1 MPESKPR
8 KRKSAP
14 RKAAPRK
21 SPGLPN
27 PNQARPV
34 GMLSP
39 AEDNPIPEPK
49 PNRSPVK
56 EIPEEDRFKFDL
68 PEPASYEQVL
78 VALMEMDPLAQE
90 VMIAQRIAAM
100 PSQRDGGMPVN
111 IHRMVRGPWAHQLR
125 KLGIFCIP
133 ELATHELVAPD
144 AAGMMVNHTAM
155 TLRKIDADDIWE
167 IAKQQDPALAKMV
180 EGAKT
185 PEQKRDA
192 MRKLAA
198 KLPVEQRIALERL
211 NAVTPEDLEPR

>member
-8 KRKSAP
+8 KRKAP
-14 RKAAPRK
+14 AKKAAPRK

-27 PNQARPV
+27 PNFAHTIGR
-34 GMLSP
+34 LAP
-39 AEDNPIPEPK
+39 AEDNPVPDQK
-49 PNRSPVK
+49 PNRSPIR
-56 EIPEEDRFKFDL
+56 EIPEDEKFAFEM

-78 VALMEMDPLAQE
+78 VALAEMDPLAQE

-100 PSQRDGGMPVN
+100 PSQRDGSMPVN

-144 AAGMMVNHTAM
+144 AAGVMLNHTAM
-155 TLRKIDADDIWE
+155 TLRKIDSKDIWE
-167 IAKQQDPALAKMV
+167 IAKQQDPALAKLV
-180 EGAKT
+180 DEAKT
-185 PEQKRDA
+185 PAQKRDA

-211 NAVTPEDLEPR
+211 NAVTPEELEPT